1 MREQI
6 RQACFR
12 ELLTDEETD
21 ALVQTIEVPWSMY
34 SLRKEWNR
42 EKSTVAPWRKAH
54 SKFAYES
61 GLTALAAALSNFSVA
76 KRSERPPAVGFP
88 RFKKAGGRSSCRF
101 WACSGLSVVDERHIR
116 LPRIGMVRSKEMT
129 TELGSRLDRGIARI
143 LHATIAEEAG
153 RWFISFCCQVER
165 SDAPA
170 SSPDDVVGVDLGV
183 SHLAVLSTGKFVK
196 NPKPLER
203 YARRMARLQHELARR
218 QKGSRRRART
228 RSQLARLH
236 RKVRCTR
243 TDALHQLTSHLAATY
258 GTIAIEDLNVKG
270 MTASPRPRPDPMQPG
285 RYLSNNKRA
294 KAGLNR
300 SILDTAPSEFRRQ
313 LAYKVAWRGGK
324 LVVAGR
330 FYPSSKTCSSCG
342 SVKAKLSLST
352 RTYRCACGLELDRD
366 LNAARNLEALAR
378 GVAAG
383 RVETENGRGGEHG
396 SKAEPSPTKRQDGSR
411 QRHKTVLVDHDQSDP
426 LPELRG
432 P

>member
-1 MREQI
+1 
-6 RQACFR
+6 
-12 ELLTDEETD
+12 
-21 ALVQTIEVPWSMY
+21 
-34 SLRKEWNR
+34 
-42 EKSTVAPWRKAH
+42 
-54 SKFAYES
+54 
-61 GLTALAAALSNFSVA
+61 
-76 KRSERPPAVGFP
+76 
-88 RFKKAGGRSSCRF
+88 
-101 WACSGLSVVDERHIR
+101 
-116 LPRIGMVRSKEMT
+116 
-129 TELGSRLDRGIARI
+129 
-143 LHATIAEEAG
+143 
-153 RWFISFCCQVER
+153 
-165 SDAPA
+165 
-170 SSPDDVVGVDLGV
+170 
-183 SHLAVLSTGKFVK
+183 
-196 NPKPLER
+196 
-203 YARRMARLQHELARR
+203 
-218 QKGSRRRART
+218 
-228 RSQLARLH
+228 
-236 RKVRCTR
+236 
-243 TDALHQLTSHLAATY
+243 
-258 GTIAIEDLNVKG
+258 
-270 MTASPRPRPDPMQPG
+270 MQPG

>member
-1 MREQI
+1 
-6 RQACFR
+6 
-12 ELLTDEETD
+12 
-21 ALVQTIEVPWSMY
+21 
-34 SLRKEWNR
+34 
-42 EKSTVAPWRKAH
+42 
-54 SKFAYES
+54 
-61 GLTALAAALSNFSVA
+61 
-76 KRSERPPAVGFP
+76 
-88 RFKKAGGRSSCRF
+88 
-101 WACSGLSVVDERHIR
+101 
-116 LPRIGMVRSKEMT
+116 MT

-228 RSQLARLH
+228 R
-236 RKVRCTR
+236 
-243 TDALHQLTSHLAATY
+243 SHLAATY